1 MPPPAAPV
9 RKGDVCLFL
18 SSGCFRFLLEKY
30 KEALKYYELLRA
42 TMAADNE
49 LRESVLQVMRGI
61 YLRLGNTEKYQEVN
75 AELQAM

>member
-1 MPPPAAPV
+1 M
-9 RKGDVCLFL
+9 
-18 SSGCFRFLLEKY
+18 EKY
-30 KEALKYYELLRA
+30 KEALKYYEPLRA